1 MASGAPYSFDE
12 QDLLAKHCTDAEDAA
27 NKVERQVAKSAAALL
42 LENRI
47 GEEFPA
53 LVTGASSKGT
63 WARLLTIPVEGRVV
77 RGFEGADVGDQ
88 IRVTLL
94 SVNVERGFIDFA
106 RVARPSIS

>member
-1 MASGAPYSFDE
+1 M
-12 QDLLAKHCTDAEDAA
+12 
-27 NKVERQVAKSAAALL
+27 L
-42 LENRI
+42 LESRI

-53 LVTGASSKGT
+53 LVTGPSDKGT

-88 IRVTLL
+88 IRVRLM

-106 RVARPSIS
+106 RVDLALPGLV